1 MIDAVTSEQDYDLAE
16 PRASAMIESLRAFGY
31 SVQTALADLIDNSI
45 SAGAHNVWLEFFW
58 DGAQSHISLRDDGR
72 GMTEPELVDAMRPG
86 NRNPLE
92 VRDRRDLGRFGL
104 GLKTA
109 SFSQCRCLTVA
120 SRASGN
126 AVGIRQWDLDYV
138 QETGEWRLRR
148 SALPGSEH
156 LLTGLERVD
165 QGTIVLWQNLD
176 RLVAETSTDDQKA
189 HDRFLEMVDQVHLH
203 LAMVFHRFLE
213 RRDRLQLHING
224 RLLEPWDPF
233 MAGEDGRQ
241 VLPEETLWFNQE
253 PVKVRPFVLPH
264 HSRITRDVHERGSG
278 PGGWNAQQGFYV
290 YRNERLLVAGDWL
303 GLGFVKEEHYK
314 LARIQ
319 VDLPNAMDA
328 AWDLDVKKSRA
339 QPPGALRSDLKRLAK
354 LTRQKA
360 MDVYRHRGKIAARV
374 LADSHV
380 FVWQSRAK
388 HGRHFYTINRE
399 HPVVRE
405 VLRLAGPDS
414 SVFKTLLRLIEE
426 TVPVERIWIDAA
438 ENPDGHAQPFER
450 DTNEDVA
457 KVMRAVFQVL
467 LTSGMSAAL
476 ARQRLATME
485 PFNQF
490 PAILEDL
497 IEPEK
502 ESINP

>member
-1 MIDAVTSEQDYDLAE
+1 
-16 PRASAMIESLRAFGY
+16 MIESLRAFGY

-72 GMTEPELVDAMRPG
+72 GMTEVQLVDAMRPG

-120 SRASGN
+120 SRVSGN
-126 AVGIRQWDLDYV
+126 AIGIRQWDLDYV
-138 QETGEWRLRR
+138 QATGEWRLRR
-148 SALPGSEH
+148 SALPGSEQ
-156 LLTGLERVD
+156 LLADLERVD

-176 RLVAETSTDDQKA
+176 RLVADTRTDDQKA
-189 HDRFLEMVDQVHLH
+189 QTRFLEMVNQVRQH

-213 RRDRLQLHING
+213 RRDRLQLHVNG
-224 RLLEPWDPF
+224 HTLEPWDPF
-233 MAGEDGRQ
+233 MSREEARQ
-241 VLPEETLWFNQE
+241 VLPEETLWFNDQA
-253 PVKVRPFVLPH
+253 VKIRPFVLPH
-264 HSRITRDVHERGSG
+264 HSRISRDVHEHGAG

-319 VDLPNAMDA
+319 VDLPNSMDA
-328 AWDLDVKKSRA
+328 EWNLDVKKSRA
-339 QPPGALRSDLKRLAK
+339 RPPGPLRADLKRLATA
-354 LTRQKA
+354 TRTRA
-360 MDVYRHRGKIAARV
+360 MQVYRHRGKISARV
-374 LADSHV
+374 LAESHV
-380 FVWQSRAK
+380 FVWQPRTK
-388 HGRHFYTINRE
+388 RGKQFYTINRE
-399 HPVVRE
+399 HPLVSE
-405 VLRLAGPDS
+405 VLRLAGSDLS
-414 SVFKTLLRLIEE
+414 TLKALLRLVEE

-438 ENPDGHAQPFER
+438 EKPDGHAQPFE
-450 DTNEDVA
+450 NEPDSDVA
-457 KVMRAVFQVL
+457 EVMRVVYQVL
-467 LTSGMSAAL
+467 LDRGLSHEM
-476 ARQRLATME
+476 ARQQLASME

-490 PAILEDL
+490 TTVMDDL
-497 IEPEK
+497 IGMGAER
-502 ESINP
+502 IDT